1 MLQQETYIQALCN
14 RLEVVVVQGDGQD
27 TKCGISRE
35 GAYAQAE
42 YRAVCPCNTFRLDGR

>member
-1 MLQQETYIQALCN
+1 MLQEESYIQALCN
-14 RLEVVVVQGDGQD
+14 RLEVVVVQADGQD

-42 YRAVCPCNTFRLDGR
+42 YRAVRPCKIFLFDE